1 MPSRSWVRVTSGGQR
16 AASALTCRAAAAWA
30 GAGWARTAAGWPGP
44 GPTARALWGPS
55 RDSVGSG
62 EEAVA
67 WRGQVGRQNGFS
79 SSGAPAALLTQSPI
93 LMRNLERAWET
104 RRGAHR
110 CGAGGAAQG
119 KALGRAHLRTA
130 GDAVYLGY
138 PSGSFTDIKYRPE
151 GKQGSGAACAKGSRA
166 LPAAGGRTQCWG
178 DARRSHLIQ
187 SQPGCLLIRFSVSGG
202 GGRGRSGPCS
212 HASWHVCV

>member
-16 AASALTCRAAAAWA
+16 VASALTCRAAAAWA

-55 RDSVGSG
+55 RDSLGSG

-79 SSGAPAALLTQSPI
+79 SSGARAALLTQSPV

-119 KALGRAHLRTA
+119 KALGRAHL
-130 GDAVYLGY
+130 
-138 PSGSFTDIKYRPE
+138 
-151 GKQGSGAACAKGSRA
+151 
-166 LPAAGGRTQCWG
+166 
-178 DARRSHLIQ
+178 
-187 SQPGCLLIRFSVSGG
+187 
-202 GGRGRSGPCS
+202 
-212 HASWHVCV
+212 